1 MPLFF
6 LEETEALSPYLLLGL
21 LAEKTFILVLQ
32 STINQTNIILEVYI
46 LFLIMKLSIY
56 HLFCLSLLVLVAFTA
71 E

>member
-1 MPLFF
+1 MPLF
-6 LEETEALSPYLLLGL
+6 LLADVETLSPYFLLDFLD
-21 LAEKTFILVLQ
+21 EKTFILVLLQ
-32 STINQTNIILEVYI
+32 IINQTSIIFEVYI

>member
-1 MPLFF
+1 MPLF
-6 LEETEALSPYLLLGL
+6 LLADVETLSPYFILDFLD
-21 LAEKTFILVLQ
+21 EKTFIVVLLWI
-32 STINQTNIILEVYI
+32 INQTSIIYEVYI